1 MLDPTDSSKSN
12 NSEMPILQPMGFTDI
27 LDAMFSLYRRHFR
40 VFVGIAIVDLFAEF
54 IGRVLV
60 DFPQFIQPGFV
71 QLVVVLVITIF
82 GLIVSIGGIV
92 VASATL
98 CLGGRIT
105 ARAALE
111 QVLQR
116 FFPLLGSALL
126 WSLIVSVLA
135 VTIVGIPFALYF
147 AVRWGFFVET
157 LLLEGVSAR
166 DALKRS
172 SELVSG
178 MWWRMCGMLLAVF
191 LLSTAIHAIFEI
203 SVGFVLVL
211 SEVVSEID
219 FMDIIEW
226 ATIGDSIFT
235 PDDLILYITM
245 SGVHLVL
252 SLFTFPIWIIGV
264 TLLYFNQRIQKEG
277 FDIQMKSDISRN
289 LDTGSSL

>member
-1 MLDPTDSSKSN
+1 
-12 NSEMPILQPMGFTDI
+12 MGFTDI
-27 LDAMFSLYRRHFR
+27 LDGMFSLYRQHFR
-40 VFVGIAIVDLFAEF
+40 VFVGIAAVDILAEF
-54 IGRVLV
+54 IGQVLV
-60 DFPQFIQPGFV
+60 DFPHFIQPSFF
-71 QLVVVLVITIF
+71 QLIVALVITIF
-82 GLIVSIGGIV
+82 GWIVSIGGIV
-92 VASATL
+92 IASATFY
-98 CLGGRIT
+98 LGGRIT

-111 QVLQR
+111 RVLQR

-126 WSLIVSVLA
+126 WSLVVVVLA

-166 DALKRS
+166 DALRRS

-178 MWWRMCGMLLAVF
+178 MWWQMCGMLLAVC
-191 LLSTAIHAIFEI
+191 LLSAAIHAVFEI

-211 SEVVSEID
+211 SGIADEID
-219 FMDIIEW
+219 LIDIIEW
-226 ATIGDSIFT
+226 GTIGNSIFT
-235 PDDLILYITM
+235 PDDLILYIGTT
-245 SGVHLVL
+245 GLHLAL
-252 SLFTFPIWIIGV
+252 SLFTSPLWVIGV